1 MAAERIY
8 EVMANIINLLA
19 GDLQA
24 SSTKAYLAR
33 LRHSINK
40 DVQWTTGVLPV
51 VFASIPEEYL
61 GKSGDLTPAE
71 RAIVTSLQLF
81 ALHQQGSDQ
90 LVHLQSTSIES
101 GVRDNL
107 GASLR
112 ALRVG
117 DDTQAVDRSFNA
129 MITSTNFN
137 ELSNHL
143 RHLIKLLKSRTD
155 AKVDY
160 AQLAQDLFWFQVGNQ
175 SAVRLRWSRSYYKV
189 YKDQGGEESNEE

>member
-19 GDLQA
+19 GDLQV

-117 DDTQAVDRSFNA
+117 DDTQAVDRRFNA